1 MNCAYRYYVVT
12 VYGSGGDLFSAEKL
26 KTICEMDNDIV
37 RGTAGF
43 DARCSC
49 HVNSGCA
56 PSLSLGTYIA
66 STRNRSSCQDI
77 TEDDIVFAK
86 IVLKNCSTAYF
97 NGKLDDQSVPQECEN
112 NKEFIK
118 NVFNYLVD
126 VDFIHATNDLK
137 ATMVLSPAYYDTD
150 FARDIY
156 DQHLSG
162 DLPERNGVK
171 LVAFSFDNFKF
182 DQFNLQLLLDAV
194 FPVIGLVMVA
204 LILML
209 YTHSLVVMALTIF
222 SVITSVI
229 IAYFIYHQVFRL
241 TFFPFLNIL
250 TFIFLVG
257 IGADDA
263 FVFNDVWSQAKLA
276 LPQGSIAEWTEY
288 TLKHAA
294 LAMFVT
300 SFTTSAAF
308 YANVLSKIT
317 AIRLFGIYSGTSILI
332 MYSLMITWFPA
343 GVVFME
349 KRRHSRNVRVESLEL
364 HGNPAIDDT
373 PEATMPA
380 ADGESSTN
388 SDWDPEN
395 AVGRTNNAG
404 YTSNMQ
410 PPSQRSP
417 LRYYSIVRSKC
428 SGFMRNLFENWIPT
442 SLRGYP
448 LWLIALLA
456 LGIGMIVAVL
466 VSPGLQRPTSSDFQ
480 VFSSSHILEQYDL
493 KYKKEF
499 RLERTGDEN
508 IYVLVYFGFRAT
520 DNGNY
525 LKPKNFGELEFDD
538 SFDILRLEAQ
548 KWFLEELCPSI
559 RNQAFFGRN
568 VSWKCYPE
576 VIYLMHYI
584 TTIN

>member
-1 MNCAYRYYVVT
+1 M
-12 VYGSGGDLFSAEKL
+12 
-26 KTICEMDNDIV
+26 
-37 RGTAGF
+37 
-43 DARCSC
+43 
-49 HVNSGCA
+49 NSGCA

-66 STRNRSSCQDI
+66 SIRNRSSCQDI
-77 TEDDIVFAK
+77 TEDDIAFARTL
-86 IVLKNCSTAYF
+86 LKNCSTAYF

-126 VDFIHATNDLK
+126 VDFMYTTNNLK

-156 DQHLSG
+156 NQHLSG

-209 YTHSLVVMALTIF
+209 YTHSLVIMALTIF

-276 LPQGSIAEWTEY
+276 LPQGGIVEWTEY

-300 SFTTSAAF
+300 SLTTSAAF
-308 YANVLSKIT
+308 LCKCPLEDHRHPTVRDLLRHVYFDHVFADDHVVSCGSYLHGKTPAFSERQGGK
-317 AIRLFGIYSGTSILI
+317 FGTSWKSCDRR
-332 MYSLMITWFPA
+332 YS
-343 GVVFME
+343 
-349 KRRHSRNVRVESLEL
+349 
-364 HGNPAIDDT
+364 
-373 PEATMPA
+373 
-380 ADGESSTN
+380 
-388 SDWDPEN
+388 
-395 AVGRTNNAG
+395 
-404 YTSNMQ
+404 
-410 PPSQRSP
+410 
-417 LRYYSIVRSKC
+417 
-428 SGFMRNLFENWIPT
+428 
-442 SLRGYP
+442 
-448 LWLIALLA
+448 
-456 LGIGMIVAVL
+456 
-466 VSPGLQRPTSSDFQ
+466 
-480 VFSSSHILEQYDL
+480 
-493 KYKKEF
+493 
-499 RLERTGDEN
+499 
-508 IYVLVYFGFRAT
+508 
-520 DNGNY
+520 
-525 LKPKNFGELEFDD
+525 
-538 SFDILRLEAQ
+538 
-548 KWFLEELCPSI
+548 
-559 RNQAFFGRN
+559 
-568 VSWKCYPE
+568 
-576 VIYLMHYI
+576 
-584 TTIN
+584 

>member
-1 MNCAYRYYVVT
+1 MT
-12 VYGSGGDLFSAEKL
+12 VYESGGDLFSAEKL

-43 DARCSC
+43 DTRCSC
-49 HVNSGCA
+49 PVNSGCA

-66 STRNRSSCQDI
+66 SVRNRSSCQDI
-77 TEDDIVFAK
+77 TEDDITFAK
-86 IVLKNCSTAYF
+86 TLLENCSTAYF
-97 NGKLDDQSVPQECEN
+97 NGKLDDQRVPIKECEH

-118 NVFNYLVD
+118 NVFNYLAD
-126 VDFIHATNDLK
+126 VDFMHITNNLK

-156 DQHLSG
+156 NQHLSG

-276 LPQGSIAEWTEY
+276 QPQGSIIDWTEY

-343 GVVFME
+343 GVIFME
-349 KRRHSRNVRVESLEL
+349 KRRHSRNVRVENVEL

-373 PEATMPA
+373 PEATKPA
-380 ADGESSTN
+380 ADGESPTN
-388 SDWDPEN
+388 SDWDSEN
-395 AVGRTNNAG
+395 AVETTNNAG

-410 PPSQRSP
+410 PSSQRSP
-417 LRYYSIVRSKC
+417 LRCYSTVRSKC

-456 LGIGMIVAVL
+456 LGVGMIVAVL

-508 IYVLVYFGFRAT
+508 MYVFVYFGFRAT

-525 LKPKNFGELEFDD
+525 LEPKNFGELEFDD
-538 SFDILRLEAQ
+538 SFDILRPEAQ
-548 KWFLEELCPSI
+548 KWFLEELCPGI

-576 VIYLMHYI
+576 VIYLTHYI
-584 TTIN
+584 TTVN